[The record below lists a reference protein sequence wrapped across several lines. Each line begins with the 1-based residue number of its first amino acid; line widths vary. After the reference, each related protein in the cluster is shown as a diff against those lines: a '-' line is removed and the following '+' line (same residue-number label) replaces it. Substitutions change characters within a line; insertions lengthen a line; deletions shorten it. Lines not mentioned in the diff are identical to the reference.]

1 MKKLLTA
8 LCLVAL
14 AATGASADIIWDQS
28 DWNNP
33 NLDGFVNAASAFACN
48 FDGSRTK
55 VHTANDVTF
64 ATDVSV
70 TSVSIWQT
78 LGNGQAEGAI
88 QAYLWIA
95 PKTSALPTNASTE
108 VNNAANLVSITNTY
122 ETIGGVTV
130 LKTTASG
137 LSLSLTAGSYW
148 VSLTPRCN
156 RGTIYPYS
164 WHLFSADGVVG
175 DPTPVISAC
184 TTNST
189 WSYPYAPDTQYDTTL
204 QIEGA
209 AVVATETQAWGQIK
223 ALYR

>member
-8 LCLVAL
+8 LCLVIL
-14 AATGASADIIWDQS
+14 AASGASADVLWDQS
-28 DWNNP
+28 NWVNP
-33 NLDGFVNAASAFACN
+33 GLDGFVNAASAFACN

-55 VHTANDVTF
+55 LHTANDVTF
-64 ATDVSV
+64 SVDVSV

-78 LGNGQAEGAI
+78 LGNGQAEGAT
-88 QAYLWIA
+88 QAYLWIV
-95 PKTSALPTNASTE
+95 PKTGAIPTNSSAE
-108 VNNAANLVSITNTY
+108 VNNAANLVTITNTY
-122 ETIGGVTV
+122 EIIGGETV

-137 LSLSLTAGSYW
+137 LSLGLPAGSYW

-164 WHLFSADGVVG
+164 WHLFSGDGVIG
-175 DPTPVISAC
+175 DPTARISAC
-184 TTNST
+184 TVNST
-189 WSYPYAPDTQYDTTL
+189 WEYPYAPNTQYDTTL
-204 QIEGA
+204 LVEGS